1 MPDTMTFTCKDRSHL
16 SATKASLALV
26 ILLLCGLAPA
36 SRAADIT
43 ATGSGNWSSTATNAP
58 WPNGLV
64 PSTNDSVDIEAPFQ
78 VTADGTNYAQYVYG
92 SGTLTM
98 AAGSTL
104 VINDPAGGN
113 ASYQLATFDCS
124 AVSNTVIYAGNP
136 FWAKH
141 QDYYN
146 LVFSNSITTNLI
158 DFFNGFVNSQDPSA
172 AMTIAGDMAVI
183 GMIKVQQG
191 DDFTI
196 HGNLLLGTNS
206 QWDCSSFQMTVGGD
220 TTMGGLLID
229 LNGALGTNYLGG
241 NVTVTAG
248 SIGWNI
254 TDVTH
259 WGIGG
264 SLTNKGTIV
273 GKGYGSIAFDG
284 TGVITGKSF
293 KIPTLTING
302 TYQIGT
308 TVTLSTNTPT
318 LNGTL
323 VFDLANTNQL
333 VLQSSPA
340 NPMTLYY
347 SGDLNVINSG
357 PAPVSGHSYKFFNAT
372 NYDGSFASVTFPSL
386 PDGMSWVD
394 NLLSSGS
401 IMATGTAV
409 GRPAL
414 SYLKAGSLLTL
425 SWDTATF
432 PGYRVEAQTNS
443 AGLGTSWGPTVN
455 GSVTPF
461 TISLNPA
468 NRSVFFRL
476 VNP

>member
-1 MPDTMTFTCKDRSHL
+1 MILPAKNPAWF
-16 SATKASLALV
+16 AVTKAGLAL
-26 ILLLCGLAPA
+26 LALTLVCCRLP
-36 SRAADIT
+36 AADIT
-43 ATGSGNWSSTATNAP
+43 ATGNGNWSSTTTNAP
-58 WPNGLV
+58 WPNGIV

-78 VTADGTNYAQYVYG
+78 VTCDGTNYAQFVYG
-92 SGTLTM
+92 GGTLTM
-98 AAGSTL
+98 APGSTL
-104 VINDPAGGN
+104 VLNDPSGGN
-113 ASYQLATFDCS
+113 GSYQMATFDCS
-124 AVSNTVIYAGNP
+124 ALSNTVIYAGNP

-146 LVFSNSITTNLI
+146 LVFSNTVTTNQI
-158 DFFNGFVNSQDPSA
+158 DFFNGTVNSQDPAA
-172 AMTIAGDMAVI
+172 AMTIAGNMSVI
-183 GMIKVQQG
+183 GKIKVQQG

-196 HGNLLLGTNS
+196 LGNLLLGTNS
-206 QWDCSSFQMTVGGD
+206 TWDCSSFQLTVNGN
-220 TTMGGLLID
+220 TTMGGLLLD

-241 NVTVTAG
+241 NVLITAG
-248 SIGWNI
+248 SVGWNI

-264 SLTNKGTIV
+264 SLTNNGFIV
-273 GKGYGSIAFDG
+273 GNGYGSIAFDG
-284 TGVITGKSF
+284 MGIITGKPF
-293 KIPTLTING
+293 TIPTLTING

-308 TVTLSTNTPT
+308 TVTLTTNTPT

-333 VLQSSPA
+333 VMRAIPTFPQ
-340 NPMTLYY
+340 TLYY
-347 SGDLNVINSG
+347 DGNLNVTNTG

-372 NYDGSFASVTFPSL
+372 NYNGVFDSVSFPSL
-386 PDGMSWVD
+386 PSGMSWED
-394 NLLSSGS
+394 DLLTSGS

-409 GRPAL
+409 GRPML
-414 SYLKAGSLLTL
+414 SYFRTGSVLTL

-443 AGLGTSWGPTVN
+443 TGLGTNWGSTVN
-455 GSVTPF
+455 GSVSPF
-461 TISLNPA
+461 MTSLNPA